1 MSNKIPLLSIVG
13 PTGIGKTETSI
24 SLAEN
29 LGGEIISADSMQIYK
44 YMDIGT
50 AKITKEEMK
59 GIPHYLIDIVYP
71 DEEFTVSDFK
81 ESATKYINNIYNR
94 GNLPI
99 IVGGTGLYVNSLVY
113 DLNFTNVA
121 PNNEFREKYELIAD
135 KYGNGVIY
143 EELRSIDPKSA
154 KRIHVNDRKRIIRAL
169 EINYVT
175 KKPMS
180 VYYKDFRRY
189 NDDFDVIMIGLTNKR
204 EDLYKRINYRVDRMI
219 EKGLIEEVKGLL
231 DMGYTDDLNSLQA
244 LGYKE
249 IILYL
254 KNEITLDEAI
264 DLIKRSTRKFAKRQ
278 LTWFR
283 RDNRIKWIDVG
294 CFENNHEVSDYIFRY
309 SKDILNKN

>member
-24 SLAEN
+24 NLAEN
-29 LGGEIISADSMQIYK
+29 LSGEIISADSMQIYK

-121 PNNEFREKYELIAD
+121 PNNEFREKYEIIAD

-169 EINYVT
+169 EIYYVT

-189 NDDFDVIMIGLTNKR
+189 NDDFDVVMIGLTNKR

-231 DMGYTDDLNSLQA
+231 DMGYTDYLNSLQA

>member
-189 NDDFDVIMIGLTNKR
+189 NDDFDVVMIGLTNKR

>member
-121 PNNEFREKYELIAD
+121 PNNEFREKYEIIAD
-135 KYGNGVIY
+135 KYGNEVIY

-169 EINYVT
+169 EIYYVT

-189 NDDFDVIMIGLTNKR
+189 NDDFDVVMIGLTNKR

>member
-24 SLAEN
+24 NLAEN

-121 PNNEFREKYELIAD
+121 PNNEFREKYEIIAD

-169 EINYVT
+169 EIYYVT

-189 NDDFDVIMIGLTNKR
+189 NDDFDVVMIGLTNKR

>member
-1 MSNKIPLLSIVG
+1 MSNKIPLLLIVG

-59 GIPHYLIDIVYP
+59 GILHYLIDIVYP

-309 SKDILNKN
+309 SKNILNKN

>member
-121 PNNEFREKYELIAD
+121 PNNEFREKYEIIAD

-169 EINYVT
+169 EIYYVT

-189 NDDFDVIMIGLTNKR
+189 NDDFDVVMIGLTNKR

>member
-1 MSNKIPLLSIVG
+1 MSNKIPLFLIVG

-29 LGGEIISADSMQIYK
+29 LEGEIISADSMQIYK
-44 YMDIGT
+44 YMNIGT

-59 GIPHYLIDIVYP
+59 RIPHYLIDIVYP

-81 ESATKYINNIYNR
+81 ESATKHINDIYNR

-113 DLNFTNVA
+113 DLSFTNVA
-121 PNNEFREKYELIAD
+121 PNNEFRQKYEIIAD
-135 KYGNGVIY
+135 KYGNEVIY
-143 EELRSIDPKSA
+143 KELKSIDPKSA

-169 EINYVT
+169 EIYYVT

-180 VYYKDFRRY
+180 VYYKDFRKY

-204 EDLYKRINYRVDRMI
+204 EELYKRINYRVDRMI